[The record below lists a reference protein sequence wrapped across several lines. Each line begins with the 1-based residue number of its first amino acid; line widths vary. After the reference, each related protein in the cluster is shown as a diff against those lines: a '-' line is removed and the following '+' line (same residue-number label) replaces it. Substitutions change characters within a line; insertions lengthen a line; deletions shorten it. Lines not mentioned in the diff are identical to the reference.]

1 MDLGKSWYPSGISNA
16 TAAEYRVAALALV
29 YHATS
34 TGAEDAVKE
43 LMARIEN
50 STPSY
55 SPDAAWKPPPEWST
69 TEQGIIDST
78 RDWLEQA
85 TPYDSRGSI
94 SPVIYVADK
103 TYHIYTTTRD
113 VYDWRRRL
121 CARLKIPPPRPY

>member
-1 MDLGKSWYPSGISNA
+1 MGPGQSWYPVNTSYA
-16 TAAEYRVAALALV
+16 TAAEYRIAALALV

-69 TEQGIIDST
+69 TQRGIVESM

-85 TPYDSRGSI
+85 TPNDTRGTI
-94 SPVIYVADK
+94 SPVIHIAENK
-103 TYHIYTTTRD
+103 FHIYTTTST
-113 VYDWRRRL
+113 VYTWRRRL
-121 CARLKIPPPRPY
+121 CATLSSKSLYT